1 MNNEITP
8 LGCQFL
14 GRLLAPE
21 AKANL
26 LMVKLDHNNFGSE
39 GLNYLAEGL
48 SMNKTVTQLS
58 LKYNKIDASGADALF
73 QILIYT
79 QSALELLELDG
90 NYLRN
95 EGVIKLM
102 KGLSIAKNLKQIVL
116 ADNQFLEEDEVLE
129 AINDCMVKN
138 QNLGRYDFKYNFI
151 SDYGKST

>member
-1 MNNEITP
+1 
-8 LGCQFL
+8 
-14 GRLLAPE
+14 
-21 AKANL
+21 
-26 LMVKLDHNNFGSE
+26 
-39 GLNYLAEGL
+39 
-48 SMNKTVTQLS
+48 MNKIITQLS

-116 ADNQFLEEDEVLE
+116 ADN
-129 AINDCMVKN
+129 
-138 QNLGRYDFKYNFI
+138 
-151 SDYGKST
+151 